1 MPKIRLTTA
10 LKSLSGTV
18 DGLVFKH
25 YRKDKRGLV
34 LSRKPDMS
42 KVKPSPAQLARRTLM
57 RQAGEF
63 HRQVLADPRLLKKYQ
78 GIARKQRINLSAATM
93 GEILR
98 GKSP

>member
-1 MPKIRLTTA
+1 MPKIRLA
-10 LKSLSGTV
+10 APLESLSGTL

-42 KVKPSPAQLARRTLM
+42 KVKPSPAQLAQRKRM

-63 HRQVLADPRLLKKYQ
+63 HRQVLADPRLLEKYR
-78 GIARKQRINLSAATM
+78 GIAREKRINLSAATM